1 MDNTFERLTEILRN
15 GILAAMDDDNRYLYT
30 DVVDYMIAHGVTIA
44 TDNKEDYTREKLNN
58 WICEA
63 LENDECIGH
72 CNNPPCWRVK
82 LAVDTLIANGVT
94 IATDNNVGDKL
105 TPTAEDLSAVAYKS
119 SATAEWIPV
128 TERLPESYETVL
140 VSVRSKANGCR
151 FTLKAAH
158 IGQYEATTDDYRWRD
173 CEIDTEYDEVN
184 DCFWIPECWWE
195 SNFMEGNE
203 NWIIDSDD
211 YDVTHWMPLP
221 EPPKED

>member
-1 MDNTFERLTEILRN
+1 MPN
-15 GILAAMDDDNRYLYT
+15 
-30 DVVDYMIAHGVTIA
+30 
-44 TDNKEDYTREKLNN
+44 TREKLIELLSVNACPN
-58 WICEA
+58 AICNFCEHFKNGYACERHKKEA
-63 LENDECIGH
+63 VADH
-72 CNNPPCWRVK
+72 
-82 LAVDTLIANGVT
+82 LIANGVT

-105 TPTAEDLSAVAYKS
+105 TP
-119 SATAEWIPV
+119 TAEWIPV

>member
-1 MDNTFERLTEILRN
+1 MDNTFEKLTDILRN
-15 GILAAMDDDNRYLYT
+15 GILAAMDEDNRYLYT
-30 DVVDYMIAHGVTIA
+30 DVVDYMMAHGVTIA
-44 TDNKEDYTREKLNN
+44 TDNNAD
-58 WICEA
+58 
-63 LENDECIGH
+63 
-72 CNNPPCWRVK
+72 
-82 LAVDTLIANGVT
+82 
-94 IATDNNVGDKL
+94 DK
-105 TPTAEDLSAVAYKS
+105 
-119 SATAEWIPV
+119 WIPV